1 MPHIVLLGDSVFDNQ
16 AYVPDGPDVLTH
28 LQERLGSEWRATL
41 CAVDG
46 DMIEDVHRQ
55 LSNLPDDAS
64 HLVLS
69 IGGNNALS
77 YIGILEDRSDSVEEV
92 LSALA
97 ELGERFIQ
105 SYGDLVRRL
114 KELQKSL
121 TLCTIYHPPIS
132 DPIMRRLALTAL
144 PLFNDAIL
152 QVSFAERLPVID
164 LRLVCNDE
172 GDFVNEIEPSNVGG
186 AKIATAAARAVG
198 AEPTIPVS
206 YVFAA

>member
-16 AYVPDGPDVLTH
+16 AYVPGGPDVLTH
-28 LQERLGSEWRATL
+28 LQERLGAEWCATL

-46 DMIEDVHRQ
+46 AKVEDVIRQ
-55 LSNLPDDAS
+55 LSHLPHDTT
-64 HLVLS
+64 HLALS

-77 YIGILEDRSDSVEEV
+77 HIDILENPVNSVAEV

-97 ELGERFIQ
+97 EIAERFIQ
-105 SYGDLVRRL
+105 SYGNLVRRL
-114 KELQKSL
+114 QELQKPL
-121 TLCTIYHPPIS
+121 TLCTIYHPPLS

-164 LRLVCNDE
+164 LRLVCNEED
-172 GDFVNEIEPSNVGG
+172 DFVNEIEPSNAGG
-186 AKIATAAARAVG
+186 AKIAAAVARAVG
-198 AEPTIPVS
+198 AEPTSPVS
-206 YVFAA
+206 YVFAT